1 LIVVILGLGLGHFVS
16 IAWLTVS
23 IGVIFI
29 VSVRVFGGISVDEGF
44 GLVVAV
50 IVVIVIIVNVFVT
63 SFVGAGLS
71 VRVFIADFVIV
82 KLIGLEFVQRVLIVV
97 YK

>member
-1 LIVVILGLGLGHFVS
+1 MIVVILGLGLGHFVS
-16 IAWLTVS
+16 IAWLTVC

-44 GLVVAV
+44 GLVVGG
-50 IVVIVIIVNVFVT
+50 IVIIVNVFVT
-63 SFVGAGLS
+63 SFVRAGLS
-71 VRVFIADFVIV
+71 VRVFVAEFVVV

-97 YK
+97 